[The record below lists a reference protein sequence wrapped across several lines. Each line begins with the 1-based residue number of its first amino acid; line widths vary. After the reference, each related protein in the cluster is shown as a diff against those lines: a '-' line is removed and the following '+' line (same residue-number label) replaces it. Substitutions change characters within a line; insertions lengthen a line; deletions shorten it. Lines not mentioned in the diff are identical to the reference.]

1 MKYADKVVVFVC
13 LIVCSL
19 SCFAQQNEEKQLEKC
34 YRALVAAHKRPD
46 VSPVNDKPFYKLD
59 EKETSRGALSGRYC
73 YDTYSSTQL
82 HEMETIFRLYK
93 SDNGNTVYAL
103 LDDSTQKRLLD
114 LTYVRCGSPHFRM
127 DTTINEVYRSYLQW
141 WDTVK
146 RHGLQYVRDARISPT
161 DYCRFSWH
169 SILGHIP
176 TETISYKKHGQKLL
190 FDSAPLISYSELKQY
205 LFALLDDDEQVR
217 WFVEQHW
224 LREQYPDYSDRQIVT
239 ELGILALLNTEGI
252 MTNLCFFKLVPLSDE
267 EFDTELILE
276 ELKET
281 QSYYDLKTLL
291 EKHHIAVVLRN

>member
-1 MKYADKVVVFVC
+1 MKYTDKVVVFVC

-46 VSPVNDKPFYKLD
+46 VSPVNDKPFYTLD
-59 EKETSRGALSGRYC
+59 EKETSRGALAGQYC
-73 YDTYSSTQL
+73 YDSYSSNQL

-93 SDNGNTVYAL
+93 ADNGSTVYAL
-103 LDDSTQKRLLD
+103 LNDSTQRRLLD
-114 LTYVRCGSPHFRM
+114 ITHVRCGSPHFRM

-141 WDTVK
+141 WDTVR
-146 RHGLQYVRDARISPT
+146 RHGLQYVRDAGISPT

-176 TETISYKKHGQKLL
+176 TETISYKKHGQKHL

-205 LFALLDDDEQVR
+205 LFALLDDDDQVR
-217 WFVEQHW
+217 WFVEQYW
-224 LREQYPDYSDRQIVT
+224 LRERYPDYSDRQIVT
-239 ELGILALLNTEGI
+239 ELGILSLLNTKGLMI
-252 MTNLCFFKLVPLSDE
+252 DVFYFQLQPLSDE
-267 EFDTELILE
+267 EFDTELILK
-276 ELKET
+276 ELKDT

>member
-1 MKYADKVVVFVC
+1 MKYANIVVVIVC
-13 LIVCSL
+13 LFFCAQT
-19 SCFAQQNEEKQLEKC
+19 CFAQQNEEKQLEKC
-34 YRALVAAHKRPD
+34 YRALVAAHKCPD
-46 VSPVNDKPFYKLD
+46 VSPVNDEPFYKLD
-59 EKETSRGALSGRYC
+59 EKETSRGALAGQYC
-73 YDTYSSTQL
+73 YATYSSNQV

-93 SDNGNTVYAL
+93 ADNGSTVYAL

-114 LTYVRCGSPHFRM
+114 LTYVRCGSLHFKM

-146 RHGLQYVRDARISPT
+146 RHGLQYVRDAGISPT

-169 SILGHIP
+169 SILGHVP

-190 FDSAPLISYSELKQY
+190 FDSAPLISYSELKQCI
-205 LFALLDDDEQVR
+205 FALLDDDDQVR

-224 LREQYPDYSDRQIVT
+224 LRERYPDYSDRQIIT
-239 ELGILALLNTEGI
+239 ELGILSLLNTKGLMI
-252 MTNLCFFKLVPLSDE
+252 DVFYFQLQPLSDE
-267 EFDTELILE
+267 RLDSELILK
-276 ELKET
+276 ELKDT

>member
-1 MKYADKVVVFVC
+1 MPHLA
-13 LIVCSL
+13 S
-19 SCFAQQNEEKQLEKC
+19 EETPESERVWGGLC
-34 YRALVAAHKRPD
+34 
-46 VSPVNDKPFYKLD
+46 
-59 EKETSRGALSGRYC
+59 T
-73 YDTYSSTQL
+73 
-82 HEMETIFRLYK
+82 
-93 SDNGNTVYAL
+93 L

-114 LTYVRCGSPHFRM
+114 LTYVRCGSPHFKM

-146 RHGLQYVRDARISPT
+146 WHGLQYVRDAGISPT

-176 TETISYKKHGQKLL
+176 TETISYKKHGQKHL

-205 LFALLDDDEQVR
+205 LFALLDDDDQVR

-224 LREQYPDYSDRQIVT
+224 LRERYPDYSGRQIIT
-239 ELGILALLNTEGI
+239 ELGILSLLNTKGLMI
-252 MTNLCFFKLVPLSDE
+252 DVFYFQLQPLSDE
-267 EFDTELILE
+267 RLDSELILE
-276 ELKET
+276 ELKDT

>member
-1 MKYADKVVVFVC
+1 MKYANIVVVIVC
-13 LIVCSL
+13 LFFCAQT
-19 SCFAQQNEEKQLEKC
+19 CFAQQNEEKQLEKC

-46 VSPVNDKPFYKLD
+46 VSPVNDEPFYKLD
-59 EKETSRGALSGRYC
+59 EKETSRGALAGKYC
-73 YDTYSSTQL
+73 YDSYSSNQV

-93 SDNGNTVYAL
+93 ADNGSTVYAL

-114 LTYVRCGSPHFRM
+114 LTYVRCGSPHFKM

-146 RHGLQYVRDARISPT
+146 RHGLQYVRDAGISPT

-169 SILGHIP
+169 SILGHVP

-190 FDSAPLISYSELKQY
+190 FDSAPLISYSELKQCI
-205 LFALLDDDEQVR
+205 FALLDDDDQVR

-224 LREQYPDYSDRQIVT
+224 LRERYPDYSDRQIIT
-239 ELGILALLNTEGI
+239 ELGILSLLNTKGLMI
-252 MTNLCFFKLVPLSDE
+252 DVFYFQLQPLSDE
-267 EFDTELILE
+267 RLDSELILK
-276 ELKET
+276 ELKDT

>member
-1 MKYADKVVVFVC
+1 MKYANIIVV
-13 LIVCSL
+13 IVCMCFRVL
-19 SCFAQQNEEKQLEKC
+19 TFFAQQNEEKQLGKC
-34 YRALVAAHKRPD
+34 YRALVAAHKHPD
-46 VSPVNDKPFYKLD
+46 VSPVNDVPFYELD
-59 EKETSRGALSGRYC
+59 GIETSRGALAGRYC
-73 YDTYSSTQL
+73 HDTYSSNQL
-82 HEMETIFRLYK
+82 HEMEIIFRLYK
-93 SDNGNTVYAL
+93 ADDGSTVYAL

-146 RHGLQYVRDARISPT
+146 RHGLQYVRDVGISPT

-176 TETISYKKHGQKLL
+176 TETISYKKHKQKLL

-205 LFALLDDDEQVR
+205 LFALLDNDEQVH

-224 LREQYPDYSDRQIVT
+224 LRERHPDYSDRQIII
-239 ELGILALLNTEGI
+239 ELGVLSLLNTKGI
-252 MTNLCFFKLVPLSDE
+252 MTDLCFFKLSPLPDE
-267 EFDTELILE
+267 GFDTELFLE
-276 ELKET
+276 ELKGT

-291 EKHHIAVVLRN
+291 EKRHIAVLLRN

>member
-1 MKYADKVVVFVC
+1 MKYANIVVVIVC
-13 LIVCSL
+13 LFFRVL
-19 SCFAQQNEEKQLEKC
+19 TCFAQQNEEKQLEKC
-34 YRALVAAHKRPD
+34 YRALVAAHKCPD
-46 VSPVNDKPFYKLD
+46 VSPVNDEPFYKLD
-59 EKETSRGALSGRYC
+59 EEETSRGALAGQYC
-73 YDTYSSTQL
+73 YDTYSSNQL

-103 LDDSTQKRLLD
+103 LNDSTQRRLLD
-114 LTYVRCGSPHFRM
+114 ITHVRCGSPHFRM

-146 RHGLQYVRDARISPT
+146 WHGLQYVRDAGISPT

-169 SILGHIP
+169 SILGHVP

-190 FDSAPLISYSELKQY
+190 FDSAPLISYSELKQCI
-205 LFALLDDDEQVR
+205 FALLDDDDQVR

-224 LREQYPDYSDRQIVT
+224 LRERYPDYSDRQIIT
-239 ELGILALLNTEGI
+239 ELGILSLLNTKGLMI
-252 MTNLCFFKLVPLSDE
+252 DVFYFQLQPLSDE
-267 EFDTELILE
+267 RLDSELILK
-276 ELKET
+276 ELKDT